1 MFKLWCEQGISY
13 NCHCLVYK
21 TRFRPT
27 EIKSEYQFTSL
38 SERAH
43 RKMPS
48 FLIGFFSIPMGS
60 VLNGKTPIPEEIGKL
75 HVQLFYS
82 FIGNY

>member
-1 MFKLWCEQGISY
+1 MSISS
-13 NCHCLVYK
+13 
-21 TRFRPT
+21 P
-27 EIKSEYQFTSL
+27 L
-38 SERAH
+38 SARGAH

-75 HVQLFYS
+75 HVQLFIPSLEIINERGRKYLS
-82 FIGNY
+82 

>member
-48 FLIGFFSIPMGS
+48 FLIVFFSIPMGS